1 MTIKL
6 ILLKSG
12 EDIIADVQ
20 EMVVGTGESKRV
32 IGYFFDKPCI
42 IKMRDPN
49 LFPSE
54 EEKNDKKAAYQV
66 SLYPW
71 MPLTKDTKIPVTAEW
86 VVTITEPI
94 DQLKEMYIQ
103 DVVNYGNENSK
114 DTSTDEQLDPCFTD

>member
-20 EMVVGTGESKRV
+20 EMVVGTEESKRV

>member
-12 EDIIADVQ
+12 EDIISDVQ
-20 EMVVGTGESKRV
+20 EMVVGTEESKRV

-103 DVVNYGNENSK
+103 DVVNYGNKNSK